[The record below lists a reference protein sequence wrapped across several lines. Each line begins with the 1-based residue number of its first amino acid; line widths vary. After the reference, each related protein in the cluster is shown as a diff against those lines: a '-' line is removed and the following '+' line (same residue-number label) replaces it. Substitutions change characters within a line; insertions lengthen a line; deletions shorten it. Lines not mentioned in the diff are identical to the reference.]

1 LSNVEAARDPDAFLG
16 KSPLIDLISLG
27 VAEQLVA
34 FIGRTSFFLS
44 RFRDK
49 EVLIRRLDGGLIP

>member
-34 FIGRTSFFLS
+34 FIGRTSFFC
-44 RFRDK
+44 
-49 EVLIRRLDGGLIP
+49 LDFATRKSLYGGWMAV